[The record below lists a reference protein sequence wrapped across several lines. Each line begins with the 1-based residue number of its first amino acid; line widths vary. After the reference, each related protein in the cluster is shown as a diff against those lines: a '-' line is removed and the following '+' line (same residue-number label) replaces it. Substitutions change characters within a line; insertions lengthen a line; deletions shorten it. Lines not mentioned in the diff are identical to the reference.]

1 MKQKIMQ
8 GLIVVWVLVATFFLA
23 RFWLNYHFLFPPI
36 PEPFWIWITDLY
48 GATDAEQVADVEIL
62 VALALALLIVILLTA
77 SSRFALKKIQMRRSQ
92 NKLQKGASG

>member
-1 MKQKIMQ
+1 MKKKTMQ
-8 GLIVVWVLVATFFLA
+8 GLIVIWVLVATVLLA
-23 RFWLNYHFLFPPI
+23 RFWLNYHYFFPRI

-77 SSRFALKKIQMRRSQ
+77 TSRFTLKKIQMRRSQ
-92 NKLQKGASG
+92 DKSQKGVSG